1 MKILITGSNG
11 LLGQKIVY
19 ACLGNYRDKVELI
32 ATARGEN
39 RLITQHG
46 YTYHPMDIGDRENV
60 LSVIAQFQPD
70 VVIHAAA
77 MTNVDAC
84 ESDREG
90 CLRNNVHAVDYIVDA
105 CNSVGAHL
113 VHVSTDFIFDG
124 LNGPYTEEA
133 EANPVSYYGWSK
145 AEAENIV
152 KAKSNSWAILR
163 TILVYGVADH
173 MSRSN
178 VVLWAKGALEKGSPI
193 NVVDD
198 QYRMPTLAED
208 LAEGCLLAATQKA
221 NGVFNISGP
230 DYMNIFELVNRVAD
244 YFGLDKSIVHRT
256 DSSGLNQ
263 PAKRP
268 PRTGFDLTK
277 SRRVLGYNPHSFEDG
292 LAVLQT
298 QLKAQS

>member
-1 MKILITGSNG
+1 MKILVTGSNG

-19 ACLGNYRDKVELI
+19 ACLGKYKNQVELV
-32 ATARGEN
+32 ATARGNN
-39 RLITQHG
+39 RLIQQNG
-46 YTYHPMDIGDRENV
+46 YLYQPMDISNHANV
-60 LSVIAQFQPD
+60 LEVIERHKPEI
-70 VVIHAAA
+70 VIHAAA

-84 ESDREG
+84 ESDKEG
-90 CLRNNVHAVDYIVDA
+90 CLQNNVHAVQYIVDA
-105 CNSVGAHL
+105 CNKFGAHL

-133 EANPVSYYGWSK
+133 EPNPVSYYGWSK
-145 AEAENIV
+145 AEAEKIV
-152 KAKSNSWAILR
+152 KETSNSWAILR

-178 VVLWAKGALEKGSPI
+178 VVLWAKSALEKGSPI

-208 LAEGCLLAATQKA
+208 LAEGCLLAATKKA
-221 NGVFNISGP
+221 NGIFNISGP
-230 DYMNIFELVNRVAD
+230 DYMNIFELVSRVAD
-244 YFGLDKSIVHRT
+244 HFGLDKSIVQRT

-277 SRRVLGYNPHSFEDG
+277 SRAVLGYNPHSFEEG
-292 LAVLQT
+292 LTILDE
-298 QLKAQS
+298 QLKAIN